1 MKFANL
7 FSALSGTSL
16 LEKTYTRVEEIH
28 GSTRQ
33 MFESSFQCVMDSS
46 ISCDVSVIRKDKD
59 INREIIEIRRHLF
72 NYTASS
78 SDPNLSTVLSLT
90 SIVIDYERIGDY
102 SKNIAQLPSV
112 VQGRLT
118 NANYTKLIEEMYEML
133 ITLFGITRKA
143 FSLENEEEAKEGVR
157 IHEKVKRLHLRILQ
171 EIDMDEEVTRQEAI
185 IFALLANFLR
195 RINAH
200 LSNICTAIYQ
210 PFPKIGFA

>member
-1 MKFANL
+1 
-7 FSALSGTSL
+7 
-16 LEKTYTRVEEIH
+16 
-28 GSTRQ
+28 
-33 MFESSFQCVMDSS
+33 MDSS

-171 EIDMDEEVTRQEAI
+171 EIDMDKEVTRQEAI